1 MSSPTP
7 KFYFPIAPTEYNQQ
21 FMNEVI
27 RSFALFQEQ
36 LGNPGK
42 VTAESINLKPAGAE
56 GIKQYSNNRE
66 AYDDGLIPGDLWMLS
81 TGEIRV
87 VSTTSVGTIA
97 FSLDG
102 AYDITGAGG
111 TASVGEVTTGLGFGY
126 LTTGLEGVSSV
137 GSPSFSG
144 VTGGDFTGFPSGL
157 SGQSNIGTVTV
168 AIS

>member
-7 KFYFPIAPTEYNQQ
+7 KFYFPIAPAEYNQQ

-27 RSFALFQEQ
+27 RTFALFQEQ

-56 GIKQYSNNRE
+56 GIKQYANNRE

-87 VSTTSVGTIA
+87 VISPDIDVHVSMPYPQEASGFVGR
-97 FSLDG
+97 
-102 AYDITGAGG
+102 
-111 TASVGEVTTGLGFGY
+111 VTTFDASAEIGDIVNVI
-126 LTTGLEGVSSV
+126 EGQV
-137 GSPSFSG
+137 GSVSVADVMG
-144 VTGGDFTGFPSGL
+144 VSGL
-157 SGQSNIGTVTV
+157 SVTANIGTVTV
-168 AIS
+168 ATP